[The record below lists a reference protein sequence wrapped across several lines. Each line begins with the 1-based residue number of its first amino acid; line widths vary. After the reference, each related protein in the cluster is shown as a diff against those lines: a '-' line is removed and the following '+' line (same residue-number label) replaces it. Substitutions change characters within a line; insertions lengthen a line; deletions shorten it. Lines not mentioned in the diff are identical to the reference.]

1 MDLSTLMPQQ
11 LQIVKTLDRPLFVSA
26 GAGSGKT
33 FTLTRRIVY
42 ALSPESGPF
51 VEHLDQV
58 LAITFTKDAAAEI
71 RDRVRR
77 ALIEEGMD
85 EEALTVDDAWIST
98 IHGMCSRI
106 LRAHALELGID
117 PEFTVLT
124 DTDELMDQA
133 VEHVL
138 GRATAPMPRLSS
150 PPRLRPSTLGI
161 PWRARAGRLAPVPPS
176 KAGARPAGAIEPAA
190 GRHGRCVR
198 GARPGRYLGTRRR
211 YRARWV
217 RARPRPR
224 KRRCTRCHRA
234 FEA

>member
-77 ALIEEGMD
+77 ALIDEGMD
-85 EEALTVDDAWIST
+85 EEALTVDDAW
-98 IHGMCSRI
+98 
-106 LRAHALELGID
+106 LAY
-117 PEFTVLT
+117 P
-124 DTDELMDQA
+124 
-133 VEHVL
+133 
-138 GRATAPMPRLSS
+138 
-150 PPRLRPSTLGI
+150 
-161 PWRARAGRLAPVPPS
+161 ARAC
-176 KAGARPAGAIEPAA
+176 AGAGHRPRVHGA
-190 GRHGRCVR
+190 H
-198 GARPGRYLGTRRR
+198 R
-211 YRARWV
+211 YR
-217 RARPRPR
+217 RAYGPG
-224 KRRCTRCHRA
+224 C
-234 FEA
+234 